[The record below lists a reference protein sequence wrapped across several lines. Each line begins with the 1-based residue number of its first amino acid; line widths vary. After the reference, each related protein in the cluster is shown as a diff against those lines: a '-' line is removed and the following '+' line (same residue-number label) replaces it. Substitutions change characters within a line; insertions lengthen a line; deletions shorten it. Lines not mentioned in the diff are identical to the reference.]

1 MSSSFFAYLA
11 FSHLLSFPSD
21 DRSLLRIPK
30 SFAHLQ
36 DLNYLLKKY
45 RDIYP
50 FRVFL
55 SYVLTYLLSV
65 PISVLLH
72 SPVLTTFLASKHFHY
87 RDRCIFPSSV
97 AQYGACPGPC
107 L

>member
-11 FSHLLSFPSD
+11 FSHLRSFRSE

-30 SFAHLQ
+30 SFANLQ

-55 SYVLTYLLSV
+55 SYVITYLLSV
-65 PISVLLH
+65 PFLVLLH
-72 SPVLTTFLASKHFHY
+72 SP
-87 RDRCIFPSSV
+87 C
-97 AQYGACPGPC
+97 
-107 L
+107 